1 MSMYAMTYRAAD
13 GRRVSLHLIAA
24 SLAAAWDRAFDV
36 ADRLH
41 GDVRGFGVAKASA

>member
-1 MSMYAMTYRAAD
+1 MYAMTYRAAD

-36 ADRLH
+36 ADRLQ
-41 GDVRGFGVAKASA
+41 DVRGFGVAPAKGRA